1 MRKNTLFLGLI
12 IVIAFSAY
20 AFNVALLITGEVG
33 GNPIYEMMV
42 AGAKRSGEVNGY
54 DVKVVEGGY
63 NASKWEQTLISL
75 VATMQYD
82 VVVTFTEGMPQ
93 SVEKAAKMFPSQKL
107 ILVDGI
113 APEMDNIFSLGFKD
127 EEMSYLAGYFA
138 GLVTASNMVN
148 ANDQQKVALVAGDT
162 YPAMTNKMKPAFE
175 KGVSDANNQAEIF
188 FTVAG
193 SWSDPGKGKDIAAA
207 LFSQGVDVVYGIAGG
222 TSAGIIQ
229 EADAQKKYFIGVDSN
244 IIHINPEVI
253 LACTLKKADVAIEKI
268 LTMAYKGELDFGT
281 TQRWGID
288 KGVIDFT
295 FDDPHYLQQIPSEI
309 REKML
314 QVFEGLKNGEI
325 SPLEK

>member
-1 MRKNTLFLGLI
+1 MRKITIFIGLML
-12 IVIAFSAY
+12 VVALSAHG
-20 AFNVALLITGEVG
+20 FNVALMITGEVG

-42 AGAKRSGEVNGY
+42 AGAKRSGALNGY
-54 DVKVVEGGY
+54 HVKVVEGGY

-93 SVEKAAKMFPSQKL
+93 SVERAAKMFPTQKL

-113 APEMDNIFSLGFKD
+113 APEMNNVFSLGFKD
-127 EEMSYLAGYFA
+127 EQMSYLAGYFA
-138 GLVTASNMVN
+138 GLVTASNMGN
-148 ANDQQKVALVAGDT
+148 ANDEHKVALVAGDT

-175 KGVSDANNQAEIF
+175 KGVLDANKQAETF

-207 LFSQGVDVVYGIAGG
+207 LFSQGVDVIYGIAGG

-229 EADAQKKYFIGVDSN
+229 EGDAQKKYFIGVDSN

-268 LTMAYKGELDFGT
+268 LSMAYQNELEFGT
-281 TQRWGID
+281 TQRWGIN

-295 FDDPHYLQQIPSEI
+295 FNDPHYLEQVPSEI

-314 QVFEGLKNGEI
+314 EIFEGLKNGEI
-325 SPLEK
+325 MPL

>member
-1 MRKNTLFLGLI
+1 MRKMTLIALLMAILILNGL
-12 IVIAFSAY
+12 
-20 AFNVALLITGEVG
+20 AFNVALMITGEVG

-42 AGAKRSGEVNGY
+42 EGAKKSSEINGY
-54 DVKVVEGGY
+54 DLKIVEGGY

-93 SVEKAAKMFPSQKL
+93 SVERAAKMFPSQKL
-107 ILVDGI
+107 ILVDGL
-113 APEMDNIFSLGFKD
+113 APEMDNVFSLGFKD

-138 GLVTASNMVN
+138 ALVTSSDMEN
-148 ANDQQKVALVAGDT
+148 ANNNKKVALVAGDT

-175 KGVSDANNQAEIF
+175 KGVFDCDEQVETF

-207 LFSQGVDVVYGIAGG
+207 LFSQGVDVVFGIAGG

-229 EADAQKKYFIGVDSN
+229 EAASQNKYFIGVDSN
-244 IIHINPEVI
+244 IIHLNPEVI

-268 LTMAYKGELDFGT
+268 LTMAFNGELAFGSS
-281 TQRWGID
+281 QRWGID
-288 KGVIDFT
+288 EEVIDFT
-295 FDDPHYLQQIPSEI
+295 FDDPHYLKQVPAKI
-309 REKML
+309 REEML
-314 QVFEGLKNGEI
+314 QIFEQLKNGEI
-325 SPLEK
+325 SPL

>member
-1 MRKNTLFLGLI
+1 MRKLI
-12 IVIAFSAY
+12 GIVILIMVFFLSTY
-20 AFNVALLITGEVG
+20 AFNVALMVTGEVG

-42 AGAKRSGEVNGY
+42 AGAKRSGEINGY
-54 DVKVVEGGY
+54 NVKIVEGGY

-82 VVVTFTEGMPQ
+82 VVVTFTEGMPK
-93 SVEKAAKMFPSQKL
+93 SVERAAKMFPSQKL
-107 ILVDGI
+107 ILMDGI
-113 APEMDNIFSLGFKD
+113 APEMDNVFSLGFKD
-127 EEMSYLAGYFA
+127 EEMSYLAGSFA
-138 GLVTASNMVN
+138 GLVTASEMEN

-175 KGVSDANNQAEIF
+175 KGVNDCNGETETF

-229 EADAQKKYFIGVDSN
+229 EASSQKKYFIGVDSN
-244 IIHINPEVI
+244 IIHFNPDVI

-268 LTMAYKGELDFGT
+268 LTMAFKGELPFGT

-288 KGVIDFT
+288 EGVIDFT
-295 FDDPHYLQQIPSEI
+295 FDDPNYLEQVPLSI

-314 QVFEGLKNGEI
+314 QVYEQLKNGEI
-325 SPLEK
+325 SPL

>member
-1 MRKNTLFLGLI
+1 MRKITLLLGLI
-12 IVIAFSAY
+12 LLIACSAY
-20 AFNVALLITGEVG
+20 AFNVALMVTGEVG

-42 AGAKRSGEVNGY
+42 AGAKRSGEMNGY
-54 DVKVVEGGY
+54 TVKVVEGGY

-93 SVEKAAKMFPSQKL
+93 SVERAAKMFPTQKL

-113 APEMDNIFSLGFKD
+113 APEMNNVFSLGFKD

-138 GLVTASNMVN
+138 GMVTGSEMDN
-148 ANDQQKVALVAGDT
+148 ANEQKKVALVAGDT

-175 KGVSDANNQAEIF
+175 KGCSDSYEQTETL

-207 LFSQGVDVVYGIAGG
+207 LFSQGVDVIYGIAGG

-229 EADAQKKYFIGVDSN
+229 EGDA
-244 IIHINPEVI
+244 
-253 LACTLKKADVAIEKI
+253 
-268 LTMAYKGELDFGT
+268 
-281 TQRWGID
+281 
-288 KGVIDFT
+288 
-295 FDDPHYLQQIPSEI
+295 
-309 REKML
+309 
-314 QVFEGLKNGEI
+314 
-325 SPLEK
+325 

>member
-1 MRKNTLFLGLI
+1 MRKTTLFLSLI
-12 IVIAFSAY
+12 LLMALSAY
-20 AFNVALLITGEVG
+20 AFNVALMITGEVG

-42 AGAKRSGEVNGY
+42 NGAKRSGELNGY
-54 DVKVVEGGY
+54 NVKVVEGGY

-113 APEMDNIFSLGFKD
+113 APEINNVFSLGFKD

-138 GLVTASNMVN
+138 GLVTVSNMEN
-148 ANDQQKVALVAGDT
+148 ANDQKKVALVAGDT

-175 KGVSDANNQAEIF
+175 KGVSDANNQAETF

-207 LFSQGVDVVYGIAGG
+207 LFSQGVDVIYGIAGG

-229 EADAQKKYFIGVDSN
+229 EAAAQKKYFIGVDSN
-244 IIHINPEVI
+244 IIHLNPEVI
-253 LACTLKKADVAIEKI
+253 LACSLKKADIAIEKI
-268 LTMAYKGELDFGT
+268 LTMAYKDELAFGT
-281 TQRWGID
+281 TQRWGINQ
-288 KGVIDFT
+288 GVIDFT
-295 FDDPHYLQQIPSEI
+295 FDDPHYLEQVPSAI
-309 REKML
+309 RDKML
-314 QVFEGLKNGEI
+314 QVFEGLKNGEV
-325 SPLEK
+325 SPL

>member
-1 MRKNTLFLGLI
+1 MRKITSITLFMI
-12 IVIAFSAY
+12 IFVFSGF

-42 AGAKRSGEVNGY
+42 EGAKRSGELNGY
-54 DVKVVEGGY
+54 TVKIVQGGY

-93 SVEKAAKMFPSQKL
+93 SVERAAKMFPLQKL

-138 GLVTASNMVN
+138 GLVTASDMHN
-148 ANDQQKVALVAGDT
+148 ANDQLKVALVAGDT

-175 KGVSDANNQAEIF
+175 KGVFDVNENIETF

-207 LFSQGVDVVYGIAGG
+207 LFSQGVDVIYGIAGG

-229 EADAQKKYFIGVDSN
+229 EAASQKKYFIGVDSN
-244 IIHINPEVI
+244 IIYLNPDVI
-253 LACTLKKADVAIEKI
+253 LACTLKKADIAIEQI
-268 LTMAYKGELDFGT
+268 LTMAFKDELDFGT

-288 KGVIDFT
+288 EGVIDFT
-295 FDDPHYLQQIPSEI
+295 FDDPHYLENVPLEI
-309 REKML
+309 REKMI
-314 QVFEGLKNGEI
+314 QVFEQLKNGEI
-325 SPLEK
+325 SPL

>member
-93 SVEKAAKMFPSQKL
+93 SVERAAKMFPSQKL
-107 ILVDGI
+107 ILVDGL
-113 APEMDNIFSLGFKD
+113 APEMDNVFSLGFKD

-148 ANDQQKVALVAGDT
+148 ANDQQKVSLVAGDT

-175 KGVSDANNQAEIF
+175 KGVSDANNQAETLFI
-188 FTVAG
+188 VAG

-229 EADAQKKYFIGVDSN
+229 EAASQKKYFIGVDSN
-244 IIHINPEVI
+244 IIHLNPDVI
-253 LACTLKKADVAIEKI
+253 LGCTLKKADVAIEKI
-268 LTMAYKGELDFGT
+268 LTMAFKGELNFGT
-281 TQRWGID
+281 SQRWGIHE
-288 KGVIDFT
+288 GVIDFT
-295 FDDPHYLQQIPSEI
+295 FDDPYYLEQVPLSI
-309 REKML
+309 REKMI
-314 QVFEGLKNGEI
+314 QVFEQLKNGEI
-325 SPLEK
+325 SPL

>member
-1 MRKNTLFLGLI
+1 MRKNILFLGLI
-12 IVIAFSAY
+12 LVIVISAY
-20 AFNVALLITGEVG
+20 AFNVALMITGEVG

-42 AGAKRSGEVNGY
+42 ACAKRSGELNGY
-54 DVKVVEGGY
+54 NVKVVEGGY

-93 SVEKAAKMFPSQKL
+93 SVERAAKMFPAQKL
-107 ILVDGI
+107 LLVDGI
-113 APEMDNIFSLGFKD
+113 APEMDNVFSLGFKD

-138 GLVTASNMVN
+138 GLVTDSKMEN
-148 ANDQQKVALVAGDT
+148 ANDQLKVALVAGDT

-175 KGVSDANNQAEIF
+175 KGVSDANDKAETF

-253 LACTLKKADVAIEKI
+253 LACTLKKADIALEKT
-268 LTMAYKGELDFGT
+268 LTLAYKGELTFGT
-281 TQRWGID
+281 TERWGID

-295 FDDPHYLQQIPSEI
+295 FDDPYYLEQVPLEI
-309 REKML
+309 REAML

-325 SPLEK
+325 SPL